1 MVLRQWKSASWAAVA
16 VTRINK
22 FRDDYMF
29 LSNMADVSCEF
40 DGDVYPSVEHAYQA
54 A

>member
-1 MVLRQWKSASWAAVA
+1 MRQWKSASLAAVA

-29 LSNMADVSCEF
+29 LSNMADGFSCEF